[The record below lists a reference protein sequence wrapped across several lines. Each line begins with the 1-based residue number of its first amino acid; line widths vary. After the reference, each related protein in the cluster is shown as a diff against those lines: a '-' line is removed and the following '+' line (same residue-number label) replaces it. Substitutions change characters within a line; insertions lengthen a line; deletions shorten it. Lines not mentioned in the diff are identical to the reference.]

1 MNNKEFTEKYYID
14 RTKNLSVK
22 WQRGKKMNCLPMWI
36 ADMDFK
42 MDQRLIDALNDFIA
56 KGDFGYMNLPQDY
69 YDVFTGWHQKRH
81 NVQYKQEWIRFS
93 RGAIDAIHQVVNALS
108 NEKDGILITT
118 PLYPPF
124 ASTIKNS
131 GRRLYE
137 SKMIDND
144 GFFTFDYKD
153 IEKKFKTGRIKMF
166 MLCSPHNP
174 LGRVFKKGELE
185 ELFELCR
192 KYNVLICA
200 DEVHC
205 DLIMPDQE
213 FLPAYSFSKYRNR
226 MVTITAAAKTF
237 SLALFSHC
245 HIIIADP
252 KLRKRFIAYQQKTHK
267 GSINVFNALP
277 TYYSY
282 QFGEEWLDAF
292 NNVVFENYSY
302 IRKELGKDLEI
313 CTLEGSYLLFINL
326 EGYCQGKTAFD
337 TLVKDCSIVA
347 NAGETFAKGYESWA
361 RLNLATSLKNIR
373 KAVRNIKKLIKEK
386 QQ

>member
-108 NEKDGILITT
+108 DEKDGILITT

-192 KYNVLICA
+192 KYNVLICT

-245 HIIIADP
+245 HIIIAI
-252 KLRKRFIAYQQKTHK
+252 LQQPAA
-267 GSINVFNALP
+267 SIQP
-277 TYYSY
+277 CSSIP
-282 QFGEEWLDAF
+282 
-292 NNVVFENYSY
+292 NNN
-302 IRKELGKDLEI
+302 G
-313 CTLEGSYLLFINL
+313 
-326 EGYCQGKTAFD
+326 TAR
-337 TLVKDCSIVA
+337 I
-347 NAGETFAKGYESWA
+347 AGELPSIYIYIIFLMLHTTSARNWERILRSVHWKDPTCSSSIWKAIAKA
-361 RLNLATSLKNIR
+361 RLLSIR
-373 KAVRNIKKLIKEK
+373 WSKTVPL
-386 QQ
+386 

>member
-1 MNNKEFTEKYYID
+1 MSETIKYVDRVGTNCNKWDNMIGRFGD
-14 RTKNLSVK
+14 NDLMALWV
-22 WQRGKKMNCLPMWI
+22 
-36 ADMDFK
+36 ADMDFVVPECARQAAVK
-42 MDQRLIDALNDFIA
+42 YAEFGIYGYYKVPDSYYQAFIDWEE
-56 KGDFGYMNLPQDY
+56 KY
-69 YDVFTGWHQKRH
+69 H
-81 NVQYKQEWIRFS
+81 NCHVEKEWIRFS

-108 NEKDGILITT
+108 DEKDGILITT

-267 GSINVFNALP
+267 GSVNVFNALP

>member
-108 NEKDGILITT
+108 DEKDGILITT

-185 ELFELCR
+185 
-192 KYNVLICA
+192 
-200 DEVHC
+200 
-205 DLIMPDQE
+205 
-213 FLPAYSFSKYRNR
+213 
-226 MVTITAAAKTF
+226 
-237 SLALFSHC
+237 
-245 HIIIADP
+245 
-252 KLRKRFIAYQQKTHK
+252 
-267 GSINVFNALP
+267 
-277 TYYSY
+277 
-282 QFGEEWLDAF
+282 
-292 NNVVFENYSY
+292 
-302 IRKELGKDLEI
+302 
-313 CTLEGSYLLFINL
+313 
-326 EGYCQGKTAFD
+326 
-337 TLVKDCSIVA
+337 
-347 NAGETFAKGYESWA
+347 
-361 RLNLATSLKNIR
+361 
-373 KAVRNIKKLIKEK
+373 
-386 QQ
+386 